1 MTSAWKEAPDR
12 DDRAEGESVGPDE
25 NQLELF
31 EVAPL
36 DGADA
41 RSPRVVDVVGANDRR
56 ETGGRQRTDLMIT
69 DMSTL
74 RFLDVNGTDLD
85 ELRRLEESIRWL
97 MNESSVRQLPR
108 AATLPPVRG
117 LPPVEVNEGADSLIL
132 NPDHLFPPRLSHRRT
147 GATRGV
153 AKFLLASAVAAPTAY
168 FVASWLQRVD
178 MAAPSDTATVAG
190 SSDTRIAAVVPL
202 PPQPPASER
211 VRVVDEVSGAPQTEP
226 VTTRAIPPVEARA
239 ILPMEARAMPPV
251 EARPAA
257 AAEATAV
264 EAAFVPEQP
273 PSVSAVPSDPP
284 PGSAPAASSPPA
296 SAAPTKPALSAR
308 EIADLVERGRVLFES
323 GDVAAARLF
332 FRRAASAGDAAAA
345 LAMGATYDPD
355 VLARRFVRGIGAN
368 LEEARTW
375 YEKARELGSPEG
387 PGRLETLLAHR

>member
-25 NQLELF
+25 NQLEMF
-31 EVAPL
+31 ETAPL
-36 DGADA
+36 GADT
-41 RSPRVVDVVGANDRR
+41 RLPRTVDMVHGGDRR
-56 ETGGRQRTDLMIT
+56 EGRGPQRTDMMVT
-69 DMSTL
+69 DMSTF
-74 RFLDVNGTDLD
+74 RFRDVNGTDPD
-85 ELRRLEESIRWL
+85 ELRRLEDSIRWL

-117 LPPVEVNEGADSLIL
+117 LPPVEVNEGVDSLIL
-132 NPDHLFPPRLSHRRT
+132 NPDHLFPPRFSHRRS

-168 FVASWLQRVD
+168 FVANWLQRID

-190 SSDTRIAAVVPL
+190 SFEPQIAAVVPL
-202 PPQPPASER
+202 PPKPPASER

-226 VTTRAIPPVEARA
+226 VTTRAIPPVEAQT
-239 ILPMEARAMPPV
+239 IPPMEARAMPSV

-264 EAAFVPEQP
+264 EAAFVSERP
-273 PSVSAVPSDPP
+273 PSVSAVPSGSV
-284 PGSAPAASSPPA
+284 PGSAPAASSPLA
-296 SAAPTKPALSAR
+296 SAAPPKPALSAQ

-355 VLARRFVRGIGAN
+355 VLAKRFVRGIGAD

-387 PGRLETLLAHR
+387 PRRLETLLAHR